1 MFDYVLKWVE
11 FKAKMAQIETFNL
24 NENLMLDYDGNVHGP
39 NDLELGSFEDTRLLV
54 IVSVSTPYVPSSY
67 DSENIA
73 TPNILDLE
81 LEAPWELLKIQ
92 LTLQQKAWVPH
103 NRFFLPLH
111 FFTINDGNEPDP
123 IQLQTMECVIFH
135 YVSKTYS
142 SNNTTKNRKG
152 LITYN

>member
-1 MFDYVLKWVE
+1 MFIYVFKWVE

-39 NDLELGSFEDTRLLV
+39 DDLELGSFEDIRSLV
-54 IVSVSTPYVPSSY
+54 IVSISTPYAPNSS
-67 DSENIA
+67 DSESIA

-103 NRFFLPLH
+103 NRFSLPLH
-111 FFTINDGNEPDP
+111 FFTINDGSKSDP
-123 IQLQTMECVIFH
+123 IRPQTMQCVICH
-135 YVSKTYS
+135 YVSQTYS
-142 SNNTTKNRKG
+142 SNNTTKNKKG
-152 LITYN
+152 LIAYN